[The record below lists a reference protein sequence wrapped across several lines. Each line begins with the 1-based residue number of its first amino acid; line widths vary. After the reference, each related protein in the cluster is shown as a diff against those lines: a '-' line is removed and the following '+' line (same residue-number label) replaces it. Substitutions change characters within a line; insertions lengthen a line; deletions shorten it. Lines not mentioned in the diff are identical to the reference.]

1 MKKKTKKLLGRFT
14 SRKFLT
20 TAAVE
25 VGLLVALFSP
35 EHLDTAKDL
44 ILRIGSLVGIILV
57 ALGYIYTQG
66 KIDKVEATNG
76 DKG

>member
-1 MKKKTKKLLGRFT
+1 MGRFT

-20 TAAVE
+20 VVGVE
-25 VGLLVALFSP
+25 LGLIVAHFSP
-35 EHLDTAKDL
+35 EHADAVQDMV
-44 ILRIGSLVGIILV
+44 LRIGTLVGIILV